1 MRLELNFPCWQSTGA
16 EESLMVR
23 ENEVRA
29 KYWLKFSKET
39 GPVALQTLI
48 GP

>member
-1 MRLELNFPCWQSTGA
+1 MRLELIFPVTKASGQKKVAG
-16 EESLMVR
+16 MVR

-39 GPVALQTLI
+39 GPVAA
-48 GP
+48 